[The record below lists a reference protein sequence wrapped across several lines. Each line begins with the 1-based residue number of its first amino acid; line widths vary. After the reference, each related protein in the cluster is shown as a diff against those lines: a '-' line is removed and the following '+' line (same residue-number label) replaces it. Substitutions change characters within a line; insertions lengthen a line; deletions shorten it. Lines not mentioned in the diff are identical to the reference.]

1 MDRQNDGFSIASLI
15 LGIIGLLCACCGCGF
30 IFNILAIIFGWI
42 SGRNS
47 DGQKSKL
54 AFAGIILGIVGLVL
68 SIGIFVYALIS
79 GAYTEYMNSL

>member
-1 MDRQNDGFSIASLI
+1 MNSQNDGFSIASLI

-30 IFNILAIIFGWI
+30 IFNILAIVFGYF

-54 AFAGIILGIVGLVL
+54 AFAGMILGIVGIVL
-68 SIGIFVYALIS
+68 SIIMFIIGFIN
-79 GAYTEYMNSL
+79 GTYTSYMENL